1 MAFATLESSASPK
14 ARNSMLVTLRKSLD
28 AVYSACGYL
37 AAASMAGILLITM
50 LQVATRY
57 FHVSISGLSEYA
69 GYLMAASTFL
79 ALAHALNKGTHIR
92 IETVSKLMGGKSY
105 WLDGVAFLCGTAI
118 ISWFGWHSCYMVYES
133 YMFNDISTG
142 LDATPLWIPQLVMAV
157 GNVLFAVAMADHTV
171 RLLVTGDHGI
181 EVSSEIL

>member
-1 MAFATLESSASPK
+1 MAFATLESPAASKTRSSAIG
-14 ARNSMLVTLRKSLD
+14 TLRRSLD
-28 AVYSACGYL
+28 ALYAGCGYL
-37 AAASMAGILLITM
+37 AAASMAGILVITM

-57 FHVSISGLSEYA
+57 FHVSITGLSEYA

-105 WLDGVAFLCGTAI
+105 WLDGAAFLCGTAI
-118 ISWFGWHSCYMVYES
+118 VSWFGWHSCRMVYES

-142 LDATPLWIPQLVMAV
+142 LDATPLWIPQLVMAA

-181 EVSSEIL
+181 EASNDVL